1 MPGALSWPFIF
12 GAIQACILVS
22 LLILQAANKVTKVQ
36 RRPQNGPIPTSL
48 NRARHP
54 QFSRIKGAFTAF
66 EPKLRALIRKSVF
79 GVRVDMGTAAAAEAY
94 TLVNTAVPA

>member
-1 MPGALSWPFIF
+1 LAEFNIVESG
-12 GAIQACILVS
+12 
-22 LLILQAANKVTKVQ
+22 
-36 RRPQNGPIPTSL
+36 
-48 NRARHP
+48 RHP